1 MQKVLVKVQ
10 WTTKR
15 RRHQPAQVNAPVD
28 TTPQAS
34 TVAESNP
41 RRTKGNIGEVDNMDV
56 AEDTN
61 TVIVANTIKYVE
73 ECLFFLVRMQN

>member
-28 TTPQAS
+28 TTPHAS

-41 RRTKGNIGEVDNMDV
+41 RRTKGNIGEVDKMDV

-61 TVIVANTIKYVE
+61 TVKLANTYY
-73 ECLFFLVRMQN
+73 MQALKNKNPIP